1 MTFGT
6 RTGQVFPSTR
16 LRRNRKN
23 SWVRRL
29 TAETKLSVDDLIWP
43 TFVVEGT
50 NQSQTVESMPGISR
64 YSIDIL
70 IDEIGSA
77 QENGIPL
84 VAIFP
89 QIDDSLKHSDGREA
103 TNPEN
108 LLCRA
113 VREVKRQIPNI
124 GILCDVALDPY
135 NSDGHDGVLREGKIL
150 NDKTL
155 EILGAQAIVQA
166 EAGCDIIG
174 PSDMMDGRVGFI
186 RSVLDQNKF
195 EDVSIMAYSAKY
207 ASAFYGPF
215 RDAIGS
221 NNSLKGDKKTYQMAP
236 TNTDEALRETAMDI
250 FEGADM
256 VMIKPGLPYL
266 DIIRRIKD
274 SFKVPTYAYH
284 VSGEYAMLQ
293 AAVQNNWID
302 YNSAI
307 IEMLISFKRAGANGV
322 LTYSARDIAKLIGR
336 DNYR

>member
-1 MTFGT
+1 MTFGV
-6 RTGQVFPSTR
+6 RPGPIFPSTR

-23 SWVRRL
+23 DWVRRL

-43 TFVVEGT
+43 TFVVEGS
-50 NQSQTVESMPGISR
+50 NQSQSVDSMPGVYR

-70 IDEIGSA
+70 VDQISLAE
-77 QENGIPL
+77 ECGIPL

-89 QIDDSLKHSDGREA
+89 QIDDRLKHSDGREA
-103 TNPEN
+103 INPEN

-124 GILCDVALDPY
+124 GVLCDVALDPY
-135 NSDGHDGVLREGKIL
+135 NSDGHDGIFRDGKIL
-150 NDKTL
+150 NDETL
-155 EILGAQAIVQA
+155 DILGSQAIVQA

-174 PSDMMDGRVGFI
+174 PSDMMDGRIGFI
-186 RSVLDQNKF
+186 RSILDQNNF
-195 EDVSIMAYSAKY
+195 GDVNIMAYSAKY

-221 NNSLKGDKKTYQMAP
+221 SNALKGDKKTYQMAP
-236 TNTDEALRETAMDI
+236 TNTDEALRETGMDL

-302 YNSAI
+302 YHSAI

-322 LTYSARDIAKLIGR
+322 LTYSARDVAKLIGR
-336 DNYR
+336 DQYR